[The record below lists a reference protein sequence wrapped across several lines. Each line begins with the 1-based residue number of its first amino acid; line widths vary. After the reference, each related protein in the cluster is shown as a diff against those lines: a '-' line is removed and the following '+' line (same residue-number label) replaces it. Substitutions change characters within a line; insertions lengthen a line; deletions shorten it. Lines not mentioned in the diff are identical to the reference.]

1 MRQKIYRLLNLDEEH
16 RRSARIFEFF
26 ILTLIAL
33 NVFAVVAETV
43 GTIEIKYK
51 TLFWDFEVFSVAV
64 FTLEY
69 VSRLWTCVENPRYR
83 KSVRGRLRY
92 SVSFFGLIDL
102 LAILPFYA
110 PMLIAFDLRFLR
122 AVRLFRVF
130 RLLKVARYSKAMNS
144 LGDVLKAQRAELGV
158 TVIAVLLFLL
168 IASTI
173 MFDVEHEAQPNTF
186 PDIPSAMW
194 WGVVT
199 LTTVGYGDIYPITPL
214 GKFLGAIIALL
225 GIGLFALPAGIIA
238 SGLVEQVRDKKEDR
252 FFCPHC
258 GHKLE

>member
-1 MRQKIYRLLNLDEEH
+1 MRQKIYRLLNLNEEH
-16 RRSARIFEFF
+16 RRPARVFEFF
-26 ILTLIAL
+26 ILSLIVL
-33 NVFAVVAETV
+33 NVLSVVIETIGNIQIMHKV
-43 GTIEIKYK
+43 
-51 TLFWDFEVFSVAV
+51 LFWDFEIFSVVV
-64 FTLEY
+64 FTVEY
-69 VSRLWTCVENPRYR
+69 MSRLWTCVEDPRYR
-83 KSVRGRLRY
+83 DPIMGRLKY
-92 SVSFFGLIDL
+92 AVSFLALVDL
-102 LAILPFYA
+102 FAILPFYA

-173 MFDVEHEAQPNTF
+173 MFDVEHEAQPNNF

-238 SGLVEQVRDKKEDR
+238 SGLVEQIRSKSEKQK
-252 FFCPHC
+252 FCPYC
-258 GHKLE
+258 GKKLE

>member
-1 MRQKIYRLLNLDEEH
+1 MREKVYYILNLNEE
-16 RRSARIFEFF
+16 RRRGARIFEFF
-26 ILTLIAL
+26 ILSLITL
-33 NVFAVVAETV
+33 NVIAVVAETV
-43 GTIEIKYK
+43 ESVK
-51 TLFWDFEVFSVAV
+51 TTYEEFLWYFEVFSVLI

-69 VSRLWTCVENPRYR
+69 LARLWTCVENLRY
-83 KSVRGRLRY
+83 SDPLVGRLRY
-92 SVSFFGLIDL
+92 SISFFGLIDL
-102 LAILPFYA
+102 FAILPFYA

-130 RLLKVARYSKAMNS
+130 RLLKVARYSRAMAS
-144 LGDVLKAQRAELGV
+144 LGRVLTAKKAELGI

-173 MFDVEHEAQPNTF
+173 MYDVEHEAQPKNF

-238 SGLVEQVRDKKEDR
+238 SGLVEEAKSKPQKHSV
-252 FFCPHC
+252 CPHC
-258 GHKLE
+258 GHQLE